1 MSLLGSAPLKL
12 LTLAFACLT
21 VIQEYRNILSMKAT
35 IDIPDELYRQV
46 KARSAME
53 GRPLR
58 AVAMELFQNWLA
70 APRETVSKSLAV
82 ETTAAPWLAITR
94 PYLKP
99 GMKHDMESIR
109 AAIAKGRAG
118 DSQDG
123 GKSTQP

>member
-1 MSLLGSAPLKL
+1 
-12 LTLAFACLT
+12 LTG
-21 VIQEYRNILSMKAT
+21 IQEYRNKFYTKAT
-35 IDIPDELYRQV
+35 IDIPDALYRQV

-70 APRETVSKSLAV
+70 APRETVAKTLAT
-82 ETTAAPWLAITR
+82 ETAAAPWLAITR

-109 AAIAKGRAG
+109 AAIATGRAG
-118 DSQDG
+118 DSEVGSLPQSG
-123 GKSTQP
+123 VE